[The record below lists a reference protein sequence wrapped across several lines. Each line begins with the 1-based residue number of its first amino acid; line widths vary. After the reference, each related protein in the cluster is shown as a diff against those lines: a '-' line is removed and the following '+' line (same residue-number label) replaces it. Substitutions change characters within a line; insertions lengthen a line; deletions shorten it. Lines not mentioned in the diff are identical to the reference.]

1 MKKVVSIKASQSPII
16 FGKYISLH
24 NIYYVQD
31 MMENED
37 IIFDGYYV
45 YTYDNSEYTY
55 IGMFNKRD
63 FIDFSIYRDKRIN
76 DILDGTE

>member
-1 MKKVVSIKASQSPII
+1 
-16 FGKYISLH
+16 
-24 NIYYVQD
+24 
-31 MMENED
+31 MENED